1 LDKSSTRNQI
11 LNQNPWHWSS
21 PTRNFA
27 CFAVNACLSDL
38 VISWRYMTAMS
49 IAVEAL
55 VHGPAHASWIDCI
68 QVYVLKKPSKQ
79 AYTVGADAYQRTV
92 VRTLV
97 AVIPRMLTFALVF
110 FGLVLDRDLND
121 RR

>member
-1 LDKSSTRNQI
+1 
-11 LNQNPWHWSS
+11 
-21 PTRNFA
+21 
-27 CFAVNACLSDL
+27 
-38 VISWRYMTAMS
+38 MTAMS

-55 VHGPAHASWIDCI
+55 VHGLAHASWIDCI
-68 QVYVLKKPSKQ
+68 QVYVLKKSSKQ